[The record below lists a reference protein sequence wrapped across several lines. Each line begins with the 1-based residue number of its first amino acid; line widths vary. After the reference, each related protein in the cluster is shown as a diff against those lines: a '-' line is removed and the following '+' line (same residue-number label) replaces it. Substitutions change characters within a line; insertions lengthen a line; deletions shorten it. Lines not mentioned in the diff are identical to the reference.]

1 MKFDAVIFDFDG
13 VLLES
18 EYAGNAQIA
27 AFLTEAGHP
36 TSIEDALTHFSGLSG
51 PAFLTAIERWIGGP
65 LPTGFHEA
73 RDAEDARVL
82 SEGLEE
88 VAGARAFVRALPA
101 SLPRAIASS
110 SSTYWIR
117 RHLDHLGLRA
127 DFEPM
132 IFSGR
137 EDVARGKP
145 APDLYIHVAERLGVA
160 IERCLIIEDSLVG
173 ATAAV
178 ASGAYV
184 VGLVAASHCRAGHGE
199 RLKGLGVHHVTASFE
214 VIAAT
219 LFAD

>member
-1 MKFDAVIFDFDG
+1 MRFDAVIFDFDG
-13 VLLES
+13 VLIES

-36 TSIEDALTHFSGLSG
+36 TSVGDALTRFSGLSG
-51 PAFLTAIERWIGGP
+51 PAFVAAIERWVGGP
-65 LPTGFHEA
+65 LPAGFHEA
-73 RDAEDARVL
+73 RDAEDTRVL
-82 SEGLEE
+82 HEGLEE
-88 VAGARAFVRALPA
+88 VSGARAFVRALPA
-101 SLPRAIASS
+101 TLPRASASS

-117 RHLDHLGLRA
+117 RHLDHLDLRA

-178 ASGAYV
+178 ASGGHV
-184 VGLVAASHCRAGHGE
+184 VGLVAGRHCAPDHAG
-199 RLKGLGVHHVTASFE
+199 LLNAIGVHQVATSFQE
-214 VIAAT
+214 IAAI
-219 LFAD
+219 LLQN